1 MKKKPTKKQNPADEK
16 KQIDDFINGAE
27 KKTQANSYPWQSS
40 TIDDSKTKVFN
51 LKLPES
57 YSEKLDFLV
66 KNTVPKI
73 SKQRFLLE
81 KILPF
86 LDEELKKRNFPK

>member
-1 MKKKPTKKQNPADEK
+1 MKKKPNTVKKTAKEQKN
-16 KQIDDFINGAE
+16 IDAFINGAE
-27 KKTQANSYPWQSS
+27 AKAEANSYPWQSS
-40 TIDDSKTKVFN
+40 GIDDSTTKVFN

-81 KILPF
+81 KIIPF
-86 LDEELKKRNFPK
+86 LDEELKKRNLPR